1 MLPVGVGLVQ
11 GEHLWLIGLLP
22 APAAAV
28 LVSAGHGAGSVRPS
42 RRAVAGPRRRAAIAL
57 QLSFLHQAPSDS
69 GVDPLVVGRAVSSAV
84 TPAAADRMFRR
95 LGSEKPPYA
104 MSATVGVLDSVANLL
119 FLLAARSGDLA
130 VVAVITAPYPAGT
143 VLLACWARGVPQ
155 EACHAPNDPVRRD
168 QLRPRDF
175 SEPETI
181 GVAHERC
188 SEVVPRAQQIVSH
201 CPGRPV
207 ICSGLGRCRTPR
219 TERIVAPFTD
229 CISRRRVP

>member
-1 MLPVGVGLVQ
+1 MNVLSPVAAPVGVGLVQ
-11 GEHLWLIGLLP
+11 GEHMGLIGLPL
-22 APAAAV
+22 APAAV

-42 RRAVAGPRRRAAIAL
+42 RTALLPALGVGAAIAL

-84 TPAAADRMFRR
+84 TPAAADWMFRR

-119 FLLAARSGDLA
+119 LLLAARSGDLA

-143 VLLACWARGVPQ
+143 VLLARWARGVPQ
-155 EACHAPNDPVRRD
+155 EACHAPNDLVRRD

-188 SEVVPRAQQIVSH
+188 SEVFSRAQ
-201 CPGRPV
+201 
-207 ICSGLGRCRTPR
+207 
-219 TERIVAPFTD
+219 
-229 CISRRRVP
+229 